1 MFTEEYGTNINNGD
15 RKEFQIR
22 KKSYH
27 FLSLVTF
34 KELQEKSTFLK
45 IVNQAFEFG
54 DFLNI
59 FLMFLGSWG
68 SFSYKNFSK
77 TWLGISLSSVRF
89 RCYYYIIQSWISRR
103 MKTEFPEPLSNVAGL
118 YKPITAL
125 LRTTKRLSKTY

>member
-45 IVNQAFEFG
+45 IVTQAFEFG

-59 FLMFLGSWG
+59 FLMFLGS
-68 SFSYKNFSK
+68 
-77 TWLGISLSSVRF
+77 
-89 RCYYYIIQSWISRR
+89 
-103 MKTEFPEPLSNVAGL
+103 
-118 YKPITAL
+118 
-125 LRTTKRLSKTY
+125 